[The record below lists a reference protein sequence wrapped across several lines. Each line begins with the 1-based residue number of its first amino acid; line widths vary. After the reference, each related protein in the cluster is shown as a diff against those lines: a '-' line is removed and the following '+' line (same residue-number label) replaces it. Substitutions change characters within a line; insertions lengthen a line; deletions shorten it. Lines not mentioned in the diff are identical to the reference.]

1 MTKPAP
7 LAFCIS
13 NNHPYLPDQF
23 FWSYLRM
30 MKPAGSFAVKGDT
43 SVKAST
49 INDAIYKGLMLGAEW
64 LFLMD
69 VDQIY
74 HTDTIPRL
82 LETAQ
87 KHDAK
92 VVSVLYHTGTHPFCP
107 VAGWKKVVAE
117 GAEISF
123 VNSAGKDW
131 KKDYAPLGEGVV
143 EVDWAGSGGLLIH
156 KDVIEAVGW
165 APFADVWEPSCGRR
179 LMGHDVN
186 FCLRAKEKG
195 FKILVDTTVP
205 SEHGKL
211 MYIGTEYA
219 QAFHDSDMRGHL
231 GNVMTTGSQLPG
243 YWDVIWQTESLR
255 GRIRDQAYADTFQD
269 VEKALL
275 SANVGPVADVGCGAG
290 ALMDY
295 LSKRLAF
302 GGDQDYFTGYDFS
315 EKAIE
320 IVKGKGFGGKVAD
333 FRNYAPNGDAHS
345 YESVVSTHT
354 IEHVE
359 DDDRFVSLLRAL
371 VKPKGTV
378 VVATP
383 WQEEVQGHFEHVRGY
398 TEESLREVLAR
409 HFKEVRITK
418 NSRDYVAVCTA

>member
-1 MTKPAP
+1 MTTPGL

-30 MKPAGSFAVKGDT
+30 MKPNGSFAVKGDT

-49 INDAIYKGLMLGAEW
+49 INDAIYKGLNLGAEW

-69 VDQIY
+69 VDQIF

-87 KHDAK
+87 KHGAK
-92 VVSVLYHTGTHPFCP
+92 VVSVLYHTGSHPFVP
-107 VAGWKKVVAE
+107 VAGWKKEEADGTVA
-117 GAEISF
+117 F
-123 VNSAGKDW
+123 VNSAGADW
-131 KKDYAPLGEGVV
+131 KKGYAPLGEGVV

-165 APFADVWEPSCGRR
+165 APFADVWEPKCGRR

-195 FKILVDTTVP
+195 FKILVDTAVP

-211 MYIGTEYA
+211 MYVGREFA
-219 QAFHDSDMRGHL
+219 QAFHDSDMEGHL
-231 GNVMTTGSQLPG
+231 GTVMTSGAQMPA
-243 YWDVIWQTESLR
+243 YWDVVWQTENLR
-255 GRIRDQAYADTFQD
+255 KQNRDQAYAETFRD
-269 VEKALL
+269 VVAAIPFGVE
-275 SANVGPVADVGCGAG
+275 SIADVGCGAG
-290 ALMDY
+290 ALMDHMDRVV
-295 LSKRLAF
+295 LDADL
-302 GGDQDYFTGYDFS
+302 TGYDFS

-320 IVKGKGFGGKVAD
+320 IVKGRGFGGKVAD
-333 FRNYAPNGDAHS
+333 FRTYAPNGDTHS
-345 YESVVSTHT
+345 YDAVVSTHV
-354 IEHVE
+354 IEHVP

-383 WQEEVQGHFEHVRGY
+383 WVEEVQGHFEHVRGY
-398 TEESLREVLAR
+398 TADSLHEVLAR
-409 HFKEVRITK
+409 HFKEVRVTK